1 MASGYFAQG
10 HQSHVALP
18 ARGLHGRRPHRALV
32 NDALAEG
39 APGTLVKALDIEFL
53 VGFLAELRE
62 QDSVLMVD
70 GGPQFR

>member
-1 MASGYFAQG
+1 MALATHGV
-10 HQSHVALP
+10 HDRLSH
-18 ARGLHGRRPHRALV
+18 RGLV
-32 NDALAEG
+32 NEALAEG

-53 VGFLAELRE
+53 LGFLAELRE